1 LSPVEIIVMI
11 ACAVLAIAGVI
22 YVFWVVR
29 HSGADRISDPAR
41 VRKLVAS
48 APYHRLD
55 NVLSKR
61 G

>member
-1 LSPVEIIVMI
+1 VTFADIALNI
-11 ACAVLAIAGVI
+11 ACLAAAIGGVSYVL
-22 YVFWVVR
+22 WVLR
-29 HSGADRISDPAR
+29 HSGADRGHDEAR
-41 VRKLVAS
+41 VRKLVAT

>member
-1 LSPVEIIVMI
+1 MSLANLAWIGICMT
-11 ACAVLAIAGVI
+11 AAVGGVGF
-22 YVFWVVR
+22 VLWVVSL
-29 HSGADRISDPAR
+29 SGAARGHDEAR